1 MFTSSR
7 TLIASLALCAAV
19 VGAKSANAGGFKF
32 KGGSSGNNGGS
43 TNSFKINWGANNSNH
58 NQLKKGDYVKKHFDW
73 HHDHHHHLHHHHNRI
88 RYVAPLYVYS
98 KCYHPQFQCCYVFPG
113 DTWYSI
119 SKRNYGVN
127 FLTRHVAS
135 FNGLSTN
142 SRLVPGQRLR
152 LPVVN
157 ANGSLAVSNAPMPAP
172 FAPQGIPLAAHRAPQ
187 QPTLPRVAIG
197 STLML
202 DGESLGTEKGIV
214 RLQINGMTLPV
225 EVIEWTVG
233 TVKAQLPKME
243 LTRAVKAELEVLRA
257 DGSVASNSAIELT
270 PAETRVALGN

>member
-1 MFTSSR
+1 VNTYKNS
-7 TLIASLALCAAV
+7 LIAFLTLSAAILAAS
-19 VGAKSANAGGFKF
+19 SATAGGFSF
-32 KGGSSGNNGGS
+32 SGGGNGGNKGS
-43 TNSFKINWGANNSNH
+43 VKISFNGNHHHNN
-58 NQLKKGDYVKKHFDW
+58 
-73 HHDHHHHLHHHHNRI
+73 HHHGHHHHAHHGHHHHV
-88 RYVAPLYVYS
+88 RYYAPPVRLLYS
-98 KCYHPQFQCCYVFPG
+98 KCYHPQFQCCYVYPG

-119 SKRNYGVN
+119 SRRNYGVN
-127 FLTRHVAS
+127 FLTTRIAS

-142 SRLVPGQRLR
+142 SRLVPGQQLR

-172 FAPQGIPLAAHRAPQ
+172 FAAQGVPVAKQVVPQE
-187 QPTLPRVAIG
+187 PTLPRVAIG

-214 RLQINGMTLPV
+214 RLQINGMTVPV
-225 EVIEWTVG
+225 EVIEWTAG

>member
-1 MFTSSR
+1 MKTSKNN
-7 TLIASLALCAAV
+7 LIAILVIGAAV
-19 VGAKSANAGGFKF
+19 LAARSASAGGFSF
-32 KGGSSGNNGGS
+32 GGGGGGNGG
-43 TNSFKINWGANNSNH
+43 NKGSFKTSFNGNH
-58 NQLKKGDYVKKHFDW
+58 NHNNH
-73 HHDHHHHLHHHHNRI
+73 HHDHHHHAHHGHHHHGHQHHV
-88 RYVAPLYVYS
+88 RYYAPPVRLLYS
-98 KCYHPQFQCCYVFPG
+98 KCYHPQFQCCYVYPG
-113 DTWYSI
+113 DTLYSI
-119 SKRNYGVN
+119 GQRNYGVN
-127 FLTRHVAS
+127 FMSRHIAS
-135 FNGLSTN
+135 FNGMGTN

-214 RLQINGMTLPV
+214 RLQISGMTLPV
-225 EVIEWTVG
+225 EVIEWTAG
-233 TVKAQLPKME
+233 SVKAQLPKME
-243 LTRAVKAELEVLRA
+243 LSRAVRAELEVLRA

-270 PAETRVALGN
+270 PAATRVALGN